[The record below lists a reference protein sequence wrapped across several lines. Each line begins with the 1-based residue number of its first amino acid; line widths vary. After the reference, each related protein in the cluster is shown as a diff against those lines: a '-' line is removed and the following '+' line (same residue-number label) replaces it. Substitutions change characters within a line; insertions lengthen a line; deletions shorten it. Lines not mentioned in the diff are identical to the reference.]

1 MKTTSILN
9 LKGGVG
15 KTITAVNLAY
25 NLATTHNQRTLLIDI
40 DKQASTTKFF
50 DLHNPATAG
59 ITEILINEQPAAS
72 QILKTQY
79 ANLHLISSNMNTM
92 NASRIINQDNL
103 NPREYRLKNALKS
116 IQENYDYCIIDN
128 PPDLEM
134 ST

>member
-25 NLATTHNQRTLLIDI
+25 NLATTHNQRTLLIDT

-59 ITEILINEQPAAS
+59 ITEILINEQPVAS

-92 NASRIINQDNL
+92 NASRIINQDLL